1 MDALTHAIE
10 AYVASLHSDFS
21 DPLALHAIEMINKYL
36 LKSYKGNMEARGHM
50 HIAQCLAGMAFSNA
64 LLGIT
69 HSMAHKTG
77 AVFHIPHG
85 CANAIFLPYVIDFNK
100 DACPERYAEI
110 ARLLKLS
117 GDTEEEL
124 TDSLTD
130 MIKNMNRKMNIPLT
144 LKDYGISESDF
155 KDNLDRISHNAMEDA
170 CTGANPAKITEEE
183 MKKLFQY
190 IYEGKK
196 VDF

>member
-1 MDALTHAIE
+1 MTH
-10 AYVASLHSDFS
+10 
-21 DPLALHAIEMINKYL
+21 KYL
-36 LKSYKGNMEARGHM
+36 LKSYKGNMEARDHM

-100 DACPERYAEI
+100 GACTERYAEI
-110 ARLLKLS
+110 ARFIKLP
-117 GDTEEEL
+117 GNTEDEL
-124 TDSLTD
+124 IDSLTD
-130 MIKNMNRKMNIPLT
+130 MIRSMDRSMNIPLT
-144 LKDYGISESDF
+144 LKDYGVSESDF
-155 KDNLDRISHNAMEDA
+155 KNNLNRISHNAMEDA